1 MKHLFYILTIIG
13 SVLTTH
19 NSFGQ
24 MTLLDAKEYALEHHY
39 DIVNADLEYDKAI
52 HKKKEYLSAGMPE
65 AYIKGGFNQFPNL
78 PVQVIDASFFNPLAG
93 EGEVIAFRAGTEFN
107 SSASF
112 NVNQL
117 LFDGSYFIGVQASKL
132 LVELQSI
139 QKSRSRE
146 EVLFAVIEAYHIASV
161 ASENKLFA
169 DSVLELTLELE
180 QKQKGFLDLGL
191 MTQEEFD
198 QIHYAVLR
206 TLNNKENADLQHQN
220 AMALLKYSMN
230 CPLDSLFKLGTD
242 LEELSN
248 NALRPAIG
256 SINDNSILQLLENQ
270 IKLSACDVKN
280 NKAGFLPSLSAYFQQ
295 GYNAY
300 RTSFDFFEDKPWYSQ
315 TSWGIQMT
323 IPVFSSGKGKSTLK
337 QAQIKFMQDENTLK
351 TTQNGLKLQ
360 EIQFTNE
367 LKSALKQ
374 KELQQQNIVLTEKIY
389 KNAILKRNAGKLS
402 NTEVTQKLNQLIMTQ
417 AEYTGTLINVFQ
429 AKIKLDKL
437 YNKLNLK

>member
-1 MKHLFYILTIIG
+1 MKHLFYIITIIG
-13 SVLTTH
+13 SVLIAQ

-24 MTLLDAKEYALEHHY
+24 MTLLDAKEYALKHHY

-117 LFDGSYFIGVQASKL
+117 LFDGSYFVGVQASKL

-146 EVLFAVIEAYHIASV
+146 EVLFSVIEAYHIASV

-169 DSVLELTLELE
+169 DSILELTLNLE

-206 TLNNKENADLQHQN
+206 TLNNKENADLQHEN

-230 CPLDSLFKLGTD
+230 CPLDSTFD
-242 LEELSN
+242 LSTGIEELSK

-300 RTSFDFFEDKPWYSQ
+300 RTSFDFFADKPWYSQ

-374 KELQQQNIVLTEKIY
+374 KELQQQNILLTEKIY

-429 AKIKLDKL
+429 AKINLDKL
-437 YNKLNLK
+437 YNKLNIK

>member
-1 MKHLFYILTIIG
+1 MKFSHYILAFLIG
-13 SVLTTH
+13 ASST
-19 NSFGQ
+19 NISFGQ
-24 MTLLDAKEYALEHHY
+24 MTLLEAKEYALKHHF
-39 DIVNADLEYDKAI
+39 DILNADLEYNKAI
-52 HKKKEYLSAGMPE
+52 HKKREYLSAGMPE
-65 AYIKGGFNQFPNL
+65 AYITGGFNQFPNL
-78 PVQVIDASFFNPLAG
+78 PVQVIDASFFNPSAG

-107 SSASF
+107 SSASL

-117 LFDGSYFIGVQASKL
+117 LFDGSYFVGLEASKL

-139 QKSRSRE
+139 QKNRSRE
-146 EVLFAVIEAYHIASV
+146 EVLFGVIEAYHIASV
-161 ASENKLFA
+161 ATENDLFA
-169 DSVLELTLELE
+169 DSVLQLTLRVEE
-180 QKQKGFLDLGL
+180 KQKGFLELGL

-206 TLNNKENADLQHQN
+206 TKNNKENAELQLQN

-230 CPLDSLFKLGTD
+230 CPLDSTFLLATSIGELSLNALSPSLGTV
-242 LEELSN
+242 
-248 NALRPAIG
+248 
-256 SINDNSILQLLENQ
+256 NDNSTLKLLENQ

-300 RTSFDFFEDKPWYSQ
+300 RTSFDFFDDKPWYSQ

-360 EIQFTNE
+360 EIQFSNE
-367 LKSALKQ
+367 LKSSIKQ

-389 KNAILKRNAGKLS
+389 KNAILKQKAGKIS

-417 AEYTGTLINVFQ
+417 AEYTATLINVFKS
-429 AKIKLDKL
+429 KIKLDKL
-437 YNKLNLK
+437 YNKLNTK